1 MEGEQYSKTAFLKLK
16 DHGMPG
22 KPEIWVVDYGK
33 VDCGGSS
40 RNFCGSA
47 GCLTQVFILRS
58 SGQYEKIFDDNVRG
72 LKITRINGQPAMT
85 LTLHGSAC
93 GLVGSDVCIKTVGLG
108 QRMH

>member
-47 GCLTQVFILRS
+47 GCLTQVSILRS

-72 LKITRINGQPAMT
+72 FTAVRLSEEETQENP
-85 LTLHGSAC
+85 
-93 GLVGSDVCIKTVGLG
+93 LVSVASGEKWTVST
-108 QRMH
+108 